1 VPVVHVGFPRQ
12 RHDTNNA
19 DGTYSLSSDRHA
31 ITCHHPQAQP
41 WINLANTYTAN
52 GDYGLALVALNV
64 TPMAHETDHKMAEMP
79 EPLRLH
85 NNNEVRGMGPMAMA
99 PGSIIAGQ
107 LHVSVSILI

>member
-1 VPVVHVGFPRQ
+1 MIHILLMVHIALLLTVM
-12 RHDTNNA
+12 
-19 DGTYSLSSDRHA
+19 
-31 ITCHHPQAQP
+31 TCHHPQAQP

-99 PGSIIAGQ
+99 SGSIVA
-107 LHVSVSILI
+107 VSCMYLSV